1 MAKNQ
6 GPLSGFRDM
15 LAPEMLSRQEMIETI
30 KKVYESYGYTP
41 LDTPAIER
49 YETLQGKYGEEGEK
63 LMYKFEDNGGR
74 KIALRY
80 DLTVPLAR
88 VVAQYRQEIPL
99 PYKRY
104 QIGNVWRGES
114 PQAGRY
120 REFMQ
125 FDADIVGTKSLLA
138 DAEIIMMMCDTMKAL
153 GAKAKVKV
161 NNRKILDGLA
171 QRLGIKNAQKSKQ
184 LISIIDKAE
193 KTGKKGVIEEIAT
206 QFGENEAKTVK
217 EFLGTEGSTKDR
229 LERIKRIIG
238 NQTEDTGIGELSQIF
253 AILEEAGYKEPE
265 VVFDQTIARGL
276 DYYTGTIY
284 ETTLIELPQ
293 IGSVCSGGRYDNL
306 IAILSDNKIDLPA
319 VGTSVGVDRLFAALT
334 QLKKIKPTKT
344 KSQVLIVNFDK
355 KDSGKY
361 AKLAAQLRQKGIATE
376 VYYEAAKLDKQLK
389 YADKLGIP
397 WVVFLGSEEIEKEI
411 IKVKNMQTGE
421 QKTTTLEDFNI

>member
-1 MAKNQ
+1 
-6 GPLSGFRDM
+6 M
-15 LAPEMLSRQEMIETI
+15 LATEMLARQEMIDII

-63 LMYKFEDNGGR
+63 LMYKFTDNGGR

-88 VVAQYRQEIPL
+88 VVAQYKEEITL

-120 REFMQ
+120 REFVQ

-138 DAEIIMMMCDTMKAL
+138 DAEVIMMMCDTMKAL
-153 GAKAKVKV
+153 GVKATVRV
-161 NNRKILDGLA
+161 NNRKILDGLS
-171 QRLGIKNAQKSKQ
+171 QKAKITDPQKAKQ

-193 KTGKKGVIEEIAT
+193 KMGTKKAVEEIAS
-206 QFGENEAKTVK
+206 QFGKKEASLVEKFLKADGQTK
-217 EFLGTEGSTKDR
+217 ER
-229 LERIKRIIG
+229 LEKIKKIIE
-238 NQTEDTGIGELSQIF
+238 NQKADEGISELMQVF
-253 AILEEAGYKEPE
+253 AILEEAGYSNLE

-284 ETTLIELPQ
+284 ETTLLELPQ

-306 IAILSDNKIDLPA
+306 IAALSDNKVNLPA

-334 QLKKIKPTKT
+334 ELKKTKPTQT
-344 KSQVLIVNFDK
+344 KSQVLIVNFNQEE
-355 KDSGKY
+355 SGTY
-361 AKLAAQLRQKGIATE
+361 AKLAAQLRQAGIAAE

-397 WVVFLGSEEIEKEI
+397 WTMFAGPEEIEKELV
-411 IKVKNMQTGE
+411 KVKNMQTRE
-421 QKTTTLEDFNI
+421 QKTTTLKDFILLLG